1 MQVCNSDDLRK
12 DAIVEEIANKSEV
25 ARLMRQIELEYEA
38 AQRGMYG
45 FAAGTG
51 KHEFINARVE
61 NIGRYH
67 EKLKTLVGEQ
77 EATKAL
83 AQALEQAGNEA
94 IPEKEATQ

>member
-1 MQVCNSDDLRK
+1 M
-12 DAIVEEIANKSEV
+12 EENKSEV
-25 ARLMRQIELEYEA
+25 ARLMWQIEQEYEA
-38 AQRGMYG
+38 AQRRMYG
-45 FAAGTG
+45 FAAGAA

-83 AQALEQAGNEA
+83 AQALERAGDEPTPGNEA
-94 IPEKEATQ
+94 TV

>member
-1 MQVCNSDDLRK
+1 MT
-12 DAIVEEIANKSEV
+12 EGNKSEV
-25 ARLMRQIELEYEA
+25 ARLMRQIEQEYEA
-38 AQRGMYG
+38 AQRGLYG

-77 EATKAL
+77 EAVKAL
-83 AQALEQAGNEA
+83 AQALEQAGNETT
-94 IPEKEATQ
+94 PEKEAAQ